1 MSVSHKP
8 LSPHLGIYRWQLTM
22 ALSILHR
29 ATGVFLSMGAIVMVI
44 VLAAIASGHNEFTMI
59 QELLNHFIGQLF
71 MLAWTVSLYLHM
83 GNGIRH
89 LIWNAGVGLEKDIAN
104 KSGLYVLAFTAV
116 VTAATWALA
125 LWS

>member
-29 ATGVFLSMGAIVMVI
+29 ATGVFLSMGAVVMVV
-44 VLAAIASGHNEFTMI
+44 VLAAIASGQSQFAMVQGI
-59 QELLNHFIGQLF
+59 LNHFIGQLF

-89 LIWNAGVGLEKDIAN
+89 LIWNAGVGLDKDIAN
-104 KSGLYVLAFTAV
+104 KSGLYVLAFTV
-116 VTAATWALA
+116 VATAATWAVA